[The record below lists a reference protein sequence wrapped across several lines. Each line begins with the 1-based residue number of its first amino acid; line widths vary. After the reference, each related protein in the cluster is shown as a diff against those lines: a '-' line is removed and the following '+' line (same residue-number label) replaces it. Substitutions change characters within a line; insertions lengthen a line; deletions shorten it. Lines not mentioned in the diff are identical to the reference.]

1 MGTISPMNNLHNSIP
16 CTLSKP
22 SVLAKLV
29 IFSSFYNKI
38 VFYLPCPFCYAT
50 ELFHCVSYCAP
61 TDNIQL
67 KLKLIATKLMN
78 NFFPLTLPTLFNVTV
93 EKLLSLSS
101 NPVGNPVSQ
110 GPLSKQELFN
120 FLTKYIV
127 PVGQQNFVGSVLFFS
142 LLYKWFKTSQP
153 LQLLSYPSK
162 KWKQPKEGKQYPNMI
177 KLRQLDPLN
186 YMQFSKE

>member
-1 MGTISPMNNLHNSIP
+1 M
-16 CTLSKP
+16 
-22 SVLAKLV
+22 
-29 IFSSFYNKI
+29 
-38 VFYLPCPFCYAT
+38 FYLPCPFCYTT
-50 ELFHCVSYCAP
+50 ELFYCVSYCAP

-78 NFFPLTLPTLFNVTV
+78 IFFHSFCQHY
-93 EKLLSLSS
+93 LLLLLKNYCHWVVIQS
-101 NPVGNPVSQ
+101 VSQ

-120 FLTKYIV
+120 FLIKYIV

-162 KWKQPKEGKQYPNMI
+162 KWKQPKEGKQDPNMI
-177 KLRQLDPLN
+177 ELCQLDALN